1 VTPRLAR
8 WLGPATVIVALAAC
22 ENRETFRAPEPSLE
36 RMLQQRRGM
45 PYGTSGV
52 FADGRAMREPP
63 AGTVPQARPAIG
75 QPVVETGRLG
85 ADYVRTLPIAVTREA
100 LGQGREAFER
110 VCATCHGILGDGNSV
125 VAQKMELRR
134 PPSLHEPRIAQLPP
148 GKIFEVA
155 SLGYG
160 LMPGFASMLD
170 VYERWNVVG
179 YLEALRASQAAR
191 VSDLPPALRAE
202 LAREAP

>member
-1 VTPRLAR
+1 VTPHLPR
-8 WLGPATVIVALAAC
+8 WLALTTLIAAFAAC
-22 ENRETFRAPEPSLE
+22 DNRETFRAPEPSLA
-36 RMLQQRRGM
+36 RMLQQKRGT
-45 PYGTSGV
+45 PYGTSVV
-52 FADGRAMREPP
+52 FADGRVMREPP

-75 QPVVETGRLG
+75 QPVVETGRVG
-85 ADYVRTLPIAVTREA
+85 ADYVRVLPVVVTREA
-100 LGQGREAFER
+100 LGHGREAFER

-134 PPSLHEPRIAQLPP
+134 PPSLHEPRIAQLPA
-148 GKIFEVA
+148 GKVFEVA

-170 VYERWNVVG
+170 VYERWDVVG

-191 VSDLPPALRAE
+191 VSDLPDAMRAE